1 MARFDARS
9 HCLGASNRQVRFAET
24 IVREVERDRS
34 FKICQFFAE
43 CVREARQPAAVHP
56 QRMVLLFNLRRA
68 NAGNVRHS
76 RNDRLFR
83 ADNLCRAVSAGGI
96 LIEINN
102 GVCF

>member
-1 MARFDARS
+1 M
-9 HCLGASNRQVRFAET
+9 GFAEVV
-24 IVREVERDRS
+24 IREVEGNRS
-34 FKICQFFAE
+34 LKVFKLLAKS
-43 CVREARQPAAVHP
+43 VRQACEPAAMHP

-96 LIEINN
+96 LIEIND
-102 GVCF
+102 GVGF